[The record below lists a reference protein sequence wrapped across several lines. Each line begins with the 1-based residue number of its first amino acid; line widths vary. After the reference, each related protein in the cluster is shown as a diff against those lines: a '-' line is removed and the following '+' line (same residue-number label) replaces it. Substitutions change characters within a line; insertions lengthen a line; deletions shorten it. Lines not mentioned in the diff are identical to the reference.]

1 MNRIDT
7 TFGRLGARQEKALVG
22 FVTAGD
28 PDADRSLAIVRAMC
42 AAGLDVLELGVPFSD
57 PTADG
62 PVIQRASGRALAAGA
77 SLRRTLAMVA
87 ALRRETAIPIILFS
101 YYNPVLAHG
110 AGFHA
115 DAVAAGADGL
125 LLVDLPPEE
134 SAELTAGWP
143 AGGLALIRL
152 TTPTT
157 PLERM
162 RRIAAGAAGFIY
174 HVSKLGVTGSDGLN
188 AEAVAD
194 KVRELRSVTRL
205 PVCAGFG
212 ISTPADVAAIAAVCD
227 GAVVG
232 SAFERLI
239 EANLDRSDL
248 PDLVAARVSELK
260 AATRLTE
267 DLGIKSQDVTP
278 SVDGRRTRA

>member
-1 MNRIDT
+1 MSRIDT
-7 TFGRLGARQEKALVG
+7 TFGQLARKKEKALVG

-28 PDADRSLAIVRAMC
+28 PEPESSLAIVRAMC

-62 PVIQRASGRALAAGA
+62 PVIQRASARALAAGA
-77 SLRRTLAMVA
+77 NLRRTLAMVA
-87 ALRRETAIPIILFS
+87 ALRRETGIPIIVFS
-101 YYNPVLAHG
+101 YYNPILAYG
-110 AGFHA
+110 SQAFHR

-134 SAELTAGWP
+134 SAELTADWP
-143 AGGLALIRL
+143 PGGLALIRL

-162 RRIAAGAAGFIY
+162 RRIAADASGFIY
-174 HVSKLGVTGSDGLN
+174 HVSKLGVTGSDGLKLDS
-188 AEAVAD
+188 VAA

-205 PVCAGFG
+205 PICAGFG
-212 ISTPADVAAIAAVCD
+212 ISTPADVAGVAAVCD
-227 GAVVG
+227 GVVVG

-239 EANLDRSDL
+239 EENLGEARL
-248 PDLVAARVSELK
+248 PEILAARVAELK
-260 AATRLTE
+260 AATR
-267 DLGIKSQDVTP
+267 GAP
-278 SVDGRRTRA
+278 S